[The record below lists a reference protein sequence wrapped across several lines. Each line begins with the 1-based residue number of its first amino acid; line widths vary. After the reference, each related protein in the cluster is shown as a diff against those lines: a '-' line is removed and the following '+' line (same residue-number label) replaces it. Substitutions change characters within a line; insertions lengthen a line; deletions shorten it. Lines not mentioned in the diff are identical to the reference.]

1 METLETVLYIL
12 SENKNK
18 NKIEKKNI
26 TQITCESIFTKWIE
40 CINRT
45 DNNVKKNYLCNN
57 ELIEYLE
64 CIDKNSNK

>member
-18 NKIEKKNI
+18 NKIETKNI
-26 TQITCESIFTKWIE
+26 KLITCESIFTKWIE
-40 CINRT
+40 FINRK
-45 DNNVKKNYLCNN
+45 DNTVKNNYLCNN
-57 ELIEYLE
+57 ELTDYLE